1 MNRCTS
7 LSLHWQKADLDGEAV
22 VRPSSVK
29 FCLST
34 CATALM
40 LLWVLA
46 IPSHLAAQ
54 SALQGFSYKV
64 LYTFSGGTD
73 GGYPYSDLIQDGQGN
88 LYGTTNL
95 GGDPTCNCGTAFR
108 LDPDGILT
116 TLHPFTNTPDGSGPL
131 AGLTL
136 DPAGNL
142 YGTTGGGGQSIFGTV
157 FTINQDLQES
167 ILFSFLDAPPADGNG
182 PYYGGLFRDTDGS
195 LYGTTSAGGDLSKC
209 NNEGCGEIFKLD
221 LTGQLTVLYRF
232 QGGVN
237 DGEFPTGRLVRDA
250 NGNFY
255 GTTYQGGASGSG
267 TVYKLDPS
275 GNETVLYPFTGGVD
289 GSNPYDGVI
298 LDPAGNLYGTA
309 GHGGISG
316 CYGPGCG
323 VVFKIDPH
331 GNESTLYSF
340 TGGPDGGWPY
350 GALILDPQR
359 NLYGTTNTGGNE
371 TQWGVV
377 FKLNPA
383 GRETVLYTFNGE
395 ADGGGPFATG
405 MVRDHNGNLYGM
417 TQNGGDLSC
426 PSGGGLGC
434 GVIFKIA
441 ACHSAL
447 CQGEDETD
455 PTGATI
461 VPAADGGSHQTVA
474 QANPA
479 LTDRATLD
487 RRAAQRFP
495 GHRLGGA
502 TTAPAN

>member
-1 MNRCTS
+1 MRS
-7 LSLHWQKADLDGEAV
+7 LILAITAKAGLPRSRQLTCMIATTL
-22 VRPSSVK
+22 
-29 FCLST
+29 LST
-34 CATALM
+34 
-40 LLWVLA
+40 LLIA
-46 IPSHLAAQ
+46 PHLCAQ
-54 SALQGFSYKV
+54 SNAVQGFSYKV
-64 LYTFSGGTD
+64 LYTFTGGTD
-73 GGYPYSDLIQDGQGN
+73 GGYPYSDLIEDGQGN

-95 GGDPTCNCGTAFR
+95 GGDSTCNCGTVFK
-108 LDPDGILT
+108 LDLSGNLT
-116 TLHPFTNTPDGSGPL
+116 TLHPFTGSPDGSFPL
-131 AGLTL
+131 AGVTG
-136 DPAGNL
+136 DGNGNL

-167 ILFSFLDAPPADGNG
+167 ILLSFLDSPPADGNG

-209 NNEGCGEIFKLD
+209 NNGGCGEIFKLD
-221 LTGQLTVLYRF
+221 PSDQLTVLYKF
-232 QGGVN
+232 QGT
-237 DGEFPTGRLVRDA
+237 DGSFPVGRLVRDT

-255 GTTYQGGASGSG
+255 GTTYQGGAFGSG
-267 TVYKLDPS
+267 AVYTLDPS
-275 GNETVLYPFTGGVD
+275 GNETVLYSFTGGTD

-298 LDPAGNLYGTA
+298 LDAAGNLYGTA

-350 GALILDPQR
+350 GALILDPQG

-383 GRETVLYTFNGE
+383 GTETVLYTFNGE

-405 MVRDHNGNLYGM
+405 MVRDHNGSLYGM

-441 ACHSAL
+441 ACHTAT
-447 CQGEDETD
+447 CHGEDDADTASAMTD
-455 PTGATI
+455 PAT
-461 VPAADGGSHQTVA
+461 VVHSTAANHGFVRTPH
-474 QANPA
+474 
-479 LTDRATLD
+479 
-487 RRAAQRFP
+487 
-495 GHRLGGA
+495 
-502 TTAPAN
+502 